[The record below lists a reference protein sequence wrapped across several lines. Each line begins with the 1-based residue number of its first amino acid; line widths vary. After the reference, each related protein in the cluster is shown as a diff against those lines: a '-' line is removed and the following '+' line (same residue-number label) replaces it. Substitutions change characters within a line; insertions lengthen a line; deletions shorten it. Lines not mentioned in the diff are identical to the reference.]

1 MQQQVSNLEKEV
13 QLSNRQN
20 TGSDSTDSTALT
32 PTSDARSTVENHPTS
47 PAVASDL
54 SKSTSTAEPPSPG
67 GGQLSGQTRND
78 QQQRAYREGANSPSS
93 SMDWSLP
100 YLSRYLWP
108 PGPQQQQQQQHPIVP
123 APNLFSF
130 AQDRVSSAYSD
141 ASLSPGAAEDRLIQ
155 YQPMPANGFSLP
167 HMHLT
172 YQDLCNQKSVVREFL
187 VSSCS
192 ERC

>member
-1 MQQQVSNLEKEV
+1 MQQQVYNLEKEV
-13 QLSNRQN
+13 QLSNRQS

-32 PTSDARSTVENHPTS
+32 PTSDARSTVENHQTS
-47 PAVASDL
+47 PAVGSDV

-67 GGQLSGQTRND
+67 GQLSGQTRNA
-78 QQQRAYREGANSPSS
+78 QQQRAYREAANSPPS

-100 YLSRYLWP
+100 YLSRYL
-108 PGPQQQQQQQHPIVP
+108 QQQHPLVP

-130 AQDRVSSAYSD
+130 AQDHVSSAYSD
-141 ASLSPGAAEDRLIQ
+141 AALSPRAAEDSLMQ

-167 HMHLT
+167 HMHLA
-172 YQDLCNQKSVVREFL
+172 YQDLCDQKSVVREFL
-187 VSSCS
+187 VSSSS